1 MNSFKRG
8 EEPLKALDIG
18 TINNAPH
25 IRSLA
30 TRIDGMDMDGYIRTS
45 FRYIDPEDSVSFLRK
60 IESGE
65 ISEEDFLITI
75 EGENRE
81 ESRLSP
87 LAEYKGKYLKYI
99 YYPRDTDMKY
109 GFWDDSGGPQ
119 EFTFKIPK

>member
-30 TRIDGMDMDGYIRTS
+30 TRIDDMDMDGYIRTS
-45 FRYIDPEDSVSFLRK
+45 FRYIDSEDCVSFLRE
-60 IESGE
+60 IESGK
-65 ISEEDFLITI
+65 ISIEDIFITTT
-75 EGENRE
+75 GENME

-87 LAEYKGKYLKYI
+87 LSEHKGKYLKYI
-99 YYPRDTDMKY
+99 YYPRHNDMKY
-109 GFWDDSGGPQ
+109 GLWDDSGGPQ
-119 EFTFKIPK
+119 EFAFKIPK